1 MEYLVFMTE
10 YMYKVHK
17 REGFMALMT
26 EQIEVL
32 FTKFGIIEEGND
44 QFGLRDNEFG
54 VPVDMEAK
62 VSIE

>member
-10 YMYKVHK
+10 YMYKAHK
-17 REGFMALMT
+17 RERFMALMP

>member
-1 MEYLVFMTE
+1 M
-10 YMYKVHK
+10 
-17 REGFMALMT
+17 
-26 EQIEVL
+26 L